1 MKGFDFVI
9 TTPDGNMF
17 EGKIVKVSLRGT
29 EGELAVMAN
38 HTPFVTSV
46 KPCICRVDTD
56 DGNVKELDIKSG
68 ILSVTEKNVALIS
81 GNIKWL

>member
-1 MKGFDFVI
+1 MKTFDFVI

-46 KPCICRVDTD
+46 KPCTCRIETE

-68 ILSVTEKNVALIS
+68 ILSVTLENVALIT
-81 GNIKWL
+81 GNAKWM